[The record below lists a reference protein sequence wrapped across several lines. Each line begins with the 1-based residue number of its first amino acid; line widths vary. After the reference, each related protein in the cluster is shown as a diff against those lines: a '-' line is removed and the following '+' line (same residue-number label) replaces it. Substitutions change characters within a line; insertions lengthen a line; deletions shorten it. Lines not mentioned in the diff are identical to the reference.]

1 VGALSGRTNTGPY
14 PASYARAGEGPDPPV
29 SSGLSACRP
38 SLLGSSF
45 SRRGLQPPLRLA
57 YQAGGLDPV
66 GVSTFRTS
74 KTRLGWAPPLPRDQR
89 CPPSGLSYP
98 EVAWCLAAP
107 GPVTAANTPSTRPQ
121 SHEASSR
128 VHLRSPVQPSP
139 RLLHPDGRDA
149 LGLERSASHP
159 AVTSGACERGDG
171 PWRLARSSADRY
183 LLHVAVLTYLERL
196 RVAH

>member
-1 VGALSGRTNTGPY
+1 MKVPSPGFLWPFGL
-14 PASYARAGEGPDPPV
+14 PAFASWIFLLPP
-29 SSGLSACRP
+29 
-38 SLLGSSF
+38 GSSAF
-45 SRRGLQPPLRLA
+45 LAVGLPSQ
-57 YQAGGLDPV
+57 GLDPV

-74 KTRLGWAPPLPRDQR
+74 KTRLGWAPPLPRDQW

-98 EVAWCLAAP
+98 KVAWCLSAP
-107 GPVTAANTPSTRPQ
+107 GPVTAANTPPTRSQ
-121 SHEASSR
+121 DHRASSR

-139 RLLHPDGRDA
+139 HLLHPDGRDA

-159 AVTSGACERGDG
+159 AVTSGAWERGDG
-171 PWRLARSSADRY
+171 PWTLARSSADRY